1 MNLDYDTLDI
11 LRHRNPAWRFLRADH
26 APLAAAFLHTAF
38 VQPNNRVLA
47 ESELAEAL
55 EDELFKLRERL
66 GQASFPRSA
75 VEYLN
80 EWADPAK
87 EWLRKFYPPNS
98 DEPHYDLTPA
108 TEKAIAWLG
117 SLTQRE
123 SGEFVG
129 TESRLLTL
137 VDLLEQIRTGSETDP
152 DERIADLRRRKAEIE
167 SQIERIQAGELPM
180 LDETKIRDRFQ
191 QFVQM
196 SRDLLADFR
205 EVEQNFRKLDR
216 EVRERI
222 TLWKGPKNEL
232 LDDILE
238 RRDAIADSDQGR
250 SFQAFW
256 DFLMSSER
264 REELSENLQRVMSLP
279 AVAGMNSD
287 ARMRRIHYDWQD
299 AGEHTLSTVRQLS
312 QQLRRF
318 VDDRVFLENRRIM
331 DLLQSVEENA
341 VALRNRPPEGA
352 VMEVDGLAAEFGLP
366 FERPWFSAP
375 RKPLIADVELE
386 DGDEDLDT
394 AALFAQV
401 VVDKERLARHVRR
414 ALQDRSQITLR
425 ELCATQPLEQG
436 LAELLAYLQLSVDE
450 FRATVDE
457 ETIETVSWQGESA
470 GGAVV
475 TRSARVPRV
484 IFVR

>member
-1 MNLDYDTLDI
+1 MNLDYETLDI
-11 LRHRNPAWRFLRADH
+11 MRRRNPAWRFLRADH

-38 VQPNNRVLA
+38 VEPNNRVLA

-55 EDELFKLRERL
+55 EDEMFKLRERL
-66 GQASFPRSA
+66 GPEKFPKSA

-87 EWLRKFYPPNS
+87 EWLRKFYPPDS

-108 TEKAIAWLG
+108 TEKAITWLG
-117 SLTQRE
+117 SLAQRK
-123 SGEFVG
+123 FVG

-137 VDLLEQIRTGSETDP
+137 VDLLEQIKSGSETDP
-152 DERIADLRRRKAEIE
+152 EERIADLRRRKAEIE

-205 EVEQNFRKLDR
+205 EVEQNFRTLDR

-222 TLWKGPKNEL
+222 TLWRGPKNEL
-232 LDDILE
+232 LDDIMA

-256 DFLMSSER
+256 DFLMSSDR
-264 REELSENLQRVMSLP
+264 REELTNNLARVMSLP
-279 AVAGMNSD
+279 AIAGMSAD
-287 ARMRRIHYDWQD
+287 SRMRRIHYDWQD
-299 AGEHTLSTVRQLS
+299 AGEHTLRTVRQLS

-318 VDDRVFLENRRIM
+318 VDDQVFLENRRIM
-331 DLLQSVEENA
+331 DILQSVEENA
-341 VALRNRPPEGA
+341 VALRNHPPEGP

-366 FERPWFSAP
+366 FERPLFSTP

-386 DGDEDLDT
+386 AGDEDLDT

-425 ELCATQPLEQG
+425 ELCTTQPLEQG

-457 ETIETVSWQGESA
+457 ETVETVSWRGESA
-470 GGAVV
+470 GGAAV
-475 TRSARVPRV
+475 TRSARIPRV
-484 IFVR
+484 IFVK